1 MRDLIQ
7 QAIER
12 AAVKDTAEL
21 EAHLARLEAQAR
33 EKGKVTALEIEPGM
47 AIAMDHAT
55 PERAQAFAERMLA
68 LQREMQ
74 THTAPAA
81 SASASGSTEPT
92 PAITTAD
99 MQGGLARI
107 ATASGGERQALIRQY
122 VRAAEGLSE
131 EDELAR
137 LADLNRV
144 AGPPRPPADVSTI
157 ETLWAR
163 VSAASDGPEREAL
176 IREYRGVISELPEE
190 EEARRVQ
197 ELNRLVHA
205 TR

>member
-21 EAHLARLEAQAR
+21 EALLARLEAQAR

-55 PERAQAFAERMLA
+55 PERAQAFAERMRA
-68 LQREMQ
+68 LQRELEAQ
-74 THTAPAA
+74 AAPPA
-81 SASASGSTEPT
+81 SANSGTEPT
-92 PAITTAD
+92 PAITKAD

-107 ATASGGERQALIRQY
+107 ATASGSERPGLIRQY